1 MIETSVKKELKR
13 NSSHKRNVNYQDF
26 QAPALRLIELL
37 QSFIEFYRK
46 IRLILSVRLPSLIDI

>member
-46 IRLILSVRLPSLIDI
+46 IQLILSVRLP